1 MSDFLDGAKP
11 VAAQSSDFLADAK
24 PVAPP
29 PSPAQPEGFWHSLG
43 AQLGLTPEEAKAKH
57 DEFMAHP
64 ISNMVQAGLGITP
77 IKMAAKGLFDQVM
90 KTGGELGTAAYRATQ
105 GDLAGAANHAV
116 ESIPIVGPAVNKMAA
131 NSPATIPGHGYMHQ
145 VVDDITPGNA
155 GTALGAA
162 AQAAPLVAGGIE
174 STPVGDAA
182 LAKVAASKV
191 AAPVR
196 VVANVAQNLPQMLPD
211 AVGQG
216 VARAGRTL
224 FPKNVSVAQD
234 QISAQG
240 LVKALVPD
248 AAAIP
253 GIKSAA
259 AALPDALASAEK
271 NGTAI
276 NGKLDLQKALT
287 DRAAEVQGHYDNAI
301 LKPNAGDLNAVPD
314 NYNGGTTTQGRA
326 TLQQISDRVDD
337 INSELKSNFR
347 KKLASQTTEANA
359 SDADLIAEKQGLTN
373 ILHNRL
379 ATLTGLAPEDIAGL
393 RQNAGKLRSLAQ
405 EVGDSANKDT
415 VTAGRA
421 DTSGGTTS
429 MKNPLEGVVNR
440 IGGGQEIIGNR
451 TLKEALQ
458 NFKPAETPLPQ
469 PKPPGPGVATTPAA
483 AQQEFAHQQ
492 ALEQAAQDSSASRSA
507 DAAGVRERARLA
519 EGGSSAWASKGYNNV
534 IQQITA
540 DKPAGIKTGDLAAI
554 AETPEGRSL
563 FMRASSLQ
571 PGSAM
576 LKQIVSQL
584 SALAKGTK

>member
-11 VAAQSSDFLADAK
+11 VAASAQTDFLADSK
-24 PVAPP
+24 PVAAQPP
-29 PSPAQPEGFWHSLG
+29 PEQKG
-43 AQLGLTPEEAKAKH
+43 ALQSFADSSGLSAVFHPLL
-57 DEFMAHP
+57 HP
-64 ISNMVQAGLGITP
+64 IDTITTKANNTAEHIQAAV
-77 IKMAAKGLFDQVM
+77 KAAKSGDY
-90 KTGGELGTAAYRATQ
+90 KTAFAHALMADPLT
-105 GDLAGAANHAV
+105 GDTVSA
-116 ESIPIVGPAVNKMAA
+116 AVNEGTRVA
-131 NSPATIPGHGYMHQ
+131 N
-145 VVDDITPGNA
+145 
-155 GTALGAA
+155 A
-162 AQAAPLVAGGIE
+162 AQATAVSARQHGALNDRTVEHAIEAIPIAGGVAKTAADQEDAGNTAGMVGTVAGF
-174 STPVGDAA
+174 AA
-182 LAKVAASKV
+182 SLLAPEAIKEAAPTLSRVPSAASK
-191 AAPVR
+191 
-196 VVANVAQNLPQMLPD
+196 
-211 AVGQG
+211 G
-216 VARAGRTL
+216 VERAGRTL
-224 FPKNVSVAQD
+224 YPKNVSVAQD
-234 QISAQG
+234 QIAAQG
-240 LVKALVPD
+240 LIKALVPD

-451 TLKEALQ
+451 TLKDALQ

-469 PKPPGPGVATTPAA
+469 PKPPGPGIATTPAA

-492 ALEQAAQDSSASRSA
+492 TLEQAAQNSSASRSA

-534 IQQITA
+534 MQQITA

-554 AETPEGRSL
+554 AQTPEGRSL

-571 PGSAM
+571 PGSVM
-576 LKQIVSQL
+576 LKQIVNQL
-584 SALAKGTK
+584 ATLAKGAK